1 MIVTK
6 IIFLGILLLTSS
18 TSVDF
23 LCAKDFA
30 KNQKYTKPSTVKSIV
45 SKNGIKI
52 FHMRDSSASLV
63 HIRIVFKRSG
73 AAYQKK
79 SKFGVPEFYSSSVFC
94 GSGQYTQSELEQ
106 KLSNISTSV
115 TCVSDCNNLVFS
127 ITVPTIVLDESIPLL
142 DTVISKP
149 VFEKRK
155 VKAIQ
160 NEIVAMLQN
169 YAANPDA
176 AAKNIF
182 IPAMIFKSHVYE
194 AGECGSS
201 EDFAKLTIEDLKKY
215 KEKYIVKKNAEAW
228 VFGDISEN
236 RAIHLIDQILS
247 GIAVGID
254 SQDTIKD
261 VTPGVSNEIKKYY
274 AKGPQSTVVFALRG
288 VKPNSLDRYAAIVL
302 FRIFG
307 GRGLFKSR
315 IMSVLRT
322 RHGLI
327 YGGLISMVD
336 LDHANYAIGV
346 LKTDNTKV
354 EKAISCL
361 RSIIKD
367 LKENGITESELNFAK
382 GNLNGNLLVGLR
394 TSKNVCDFYFSQM
407 LNGYGI
413 NALNDMLNGINN
425 VTMSDVKKL
434 SQEILDEENIPIVI
448 IGDSE

>member
-1 MIVTK
+1 MTK
-6 IIFLGILLLTSS
+6 IIFFSILLLTLF
-18 TSVDF
+18 TSF
-23 LCAKDFA
+23 ELLCVENFP

-45 SKNGIKI
+45 SKNGIRI

-63 HIRIVFKRSG
+63 HIKIVFKKSG
-73 AAYQKK
+73 TAYQEK
-79 SKFGVPEFYSSSVFC
+79 SKFGVPEFYSSAVFC
-94 GSGQYTQSELEQ
+94 GSGQYTQSGLEQ

-115 TCVSDCNNLVFS
+115 SCASNCNNLVFS
-127 ITVPTIVLDESIPLL
+127 ITVPTIVLDEAIPLL
-142 DTVISKP
+142 DAVISKP
-149 VFEKRK
+149 IFEKHK

-160 NEIVAMLQN
+160 NEIVSMLQN

-182 IPAMIFKSHVYE
+182 IPGMIFKSHVYE

-215 KEKYIVKKNAEAW
+215 KKKYVVKKNAEAW
-228 VFGDISEN
+228 VFGDISED

-247 GIAVGID
+247 GIAVGIG

-261 VTPGVSNEIKKYY
+261 VTPKLSNEIKKYY
-274 AKGPQSTVVFALRG
+274 AKGPQSTVVFALKG

-302 FRIFG
+302 LRILG

-322 RHGLI
+322 QHGLI
-327 YGGLISMVD
+327 YGGLVGMVD
-336 LDHANYAIGV
+336 LDHANYAIGI

-354 EKAISCL
+354 EKVISCL

-367 LKENGITESELNFAK
+367 LKENGITESELDFVK
-382 GNLNGNLLVGLR
+382 RNLSGNLLVGLR

-407 LNGYGI
+407 LNGSGV
-413 NALNDMLNGINN
+413 NALNDILNGINN
-425 VTMSDVKKL
+425 VTMGDVKKL
-434 SQEILDEENIPIVI
+434 SQKILDEENIPIVV
-448 IGDSE
+448 IGGAE